1 MGTTD
6 KKHTELS
13 LLFGR
18 KFAVDQAPTPSTP
31 GALELTR
38 KEYAR
43 KANINYTPNYYNRH
57 RSRPATPAQPKNN
70 KVPHADAEDS
80 RTKQQL

>member
-1 MGTTD
+1 MGATD
-6 KKHTELS
+6 NIQTELS

-18 KFAVDQAPTPSTP
+18 KFVVDQAPTPSTP

-43 KANINYTPNYYNRH
+43 KAHINYTPNYYNRH
-57 RSRPATPAQPKNN
+57 KGRSTTHPAAKEQKSP
-70 KVPHADAEDS
+70 PH
-80 RTKQQL
+80 